1 MKKAILI
8 AIAVLFPLFVYGQEV
23 IEKIEITG
31 NELVTEDTILYY
43 LTFEEGDY
51 FNKETIQSA
60 FKVLWATGYFSDIK
74 IEDVDGERGKV
85 IRVYVEE
92 NPIIKKIT
100 YKTGKRLKEKDI
112 VDKLKEENVNIL
124 PYSYYRPYSI
134 RKIEDTIKSIMEE
147 KGLSTGKVETEV
159 KQKGKN
165 EVEIIFNVDAG
176 HKIKIGEVVF
186 EGAPK
191 LRDSTLMNALK
202 ENKEHSFVSWAS
214 GKDTYKQDQLESDV
228 SNLVEKYKEH
238 GFMEAQVGEPVIK
251 EIEKRSIFFKKQT
264 MKQIIIPVDAG
275 YLYFVGDIT
284 IDGNEFFNAKNL
296 RTLIPLKEGTVYSI
310 DDREKGVEEISK
322 LYQNFG
328 YMYVRVIPVERLD
341 PKNKRVNV
349 TYNIVE
355 GPVAYIHRIEFK
367 GNTYTNDK
375 VMRREMMTRE
385 GSRFSY
391 DMFKN
396 SLLRIN
402 QLGLVEI
409 DQDPNIN
416 PDPQDPSQVDVTINV
431 TELQRN
437 NIQFSAGYSGYQGA
451 FVSLSYSTVNFLG
464 AGETLELTATYGKR
478 TKVYSFGFTE
488 PYIFD
493 LPLNAGFNIYDR
505 YIVYPG
511 LFNRK
516 GRGINVHVG
525 GRVKGYWRA
534 RLSYGLEF
542 LEMSEYEGEEGDSYY
557 SDLYYSMYG
566 YDYYNYYSSYY
577 GGAYTYGKYDISSI
591 TPMVY
596 RNTVDSP
603 LTPSRGTLYLV
614 SCEFAGGILGG
625 DVTMIKPTFE
635 WTIYKPILGNT
646 SLGFHVE
653 YKFIN
658 ASGDTAIPYW
668 ERFYLGG
675 ERSIRGYDIYTIGPR
690 NEEGYNMG
698 GVKSLVFNAEYII
711 PLGGPVYAILF
722 YDRGNAYSSEQD
734 VDISNMYSSAGLEAR
749 IFVPALRVPFRLIF
763 SYNNRIA
770 RSGDSNFKFRFAI
783 GTTF

>member
-1 MKKAILI
+1 MKKAVLI
-8 AIAVLFPLFVYGQEV
+8 AMMVLLPLVVYGQEV
-23 IEKIEITG
+23 IEKIELVG
-31 NELVTEDTILYY
+31 NELVTEDTVLYY
-43 LTFEEGDY
+43 LTFKEGDY
-51 FNKETIQSA
+51 FNKDSLQDG

-74 IEDVDGERGKV
+74 IEAVDGEKGKV
-85 IRVYVEE
+85 IRVYVKE

-100 YKTGKRLKEKDI
+100 YKTGKRIKEKDI

-134 RKIEDTIKSIMEE
+134 RRIEDTIKSIMEE
-147 KGLSTGKVETEV
+147 KGLAAGKVKTEV
-159 KQKGKN
+159 KNRGKN

-176 HKIKIGEVVF
+176 RKIRIGDVVF
-186 EGAPK
+186 EGEPK
-191 LRDSTLMNALK
+191 LRESTLMNALK
-202 ENKEHSFVSWAS
+202 ENKEHSFISWAS
-214 GKDTYKQDQLESDV
+214 GKDTFKQDQLESDV

-238 GFMEAQVGEPVIK
+238 GFMEAQVGEPVVK

-275 YLYFVGDIT
+275 YLYFVGDVT
-284 IDGNEFFNAKNL
+284 IEGNEFFNAKNL
-296 RTLIPLKEGTVYSI
+296 RTLIPMREGNIYSI

-328 YMYVRVIPVERLD
+328 YMYVRIIPVERLD
-341 PKNKRVNV
+341 PKNKKVNV

-355 GPVAYIHRIEFK
+355 GPVAYIHRMEFK

-375 VMRREMMTRE
+375 VMRREMMIRE
-385 GSRFSY
+385 GNRFSY

-409 DQDPNIN
+409 KQDPNIY
-416 PDPQDPSQVDVTINV
+416 PDPQDPTKVDVTINV

-464 AGETLELTATYGKR
+464 AGEKLELTATYGKR
-478 TKVYSFGFTE
+478 TKIYSFGFTE

-516 GRGINVHVG
+516 GRGINVHLG
-525 GRVKGYWRA
+525 GRVRGYWRA

-542 LEMSEYEGEEGDSYY
+542 LEMSEYEGEEGDDYY
-557 SDLYYSMYG
+557 SNLYYSMYG
-566 YDYYNYYSSYY
+566 YNYNYYPYYY
-577 GGAYTYGKYDISSI
+577 GG
-591 TPMVY
+591 
-596 RNTVDSP
+596 P
-603 LTPSRGTLYLV
+603 L
-614 SCEFAGGILGG
+614 I
-625 DVTMIKPTFE
+625 
-635 WTIYKPILGNT
+635 GNT

-658 ASGDTAIPYW
+658 SIGDSAIPYW

-690 NEEGYNMG
+690 SMEGYNMG

-722 YDRGNAYSSEQD
+722 YDRGNAYSSEQKI
-734 VDISNMYSSAGLEAR
+734 DINNMYSSAGLEAR
-749 IFVPALRVPFRLIF
+749 VFVPALRVPFRLIF
-763 SYNNRIA
+763 SYNNRIS
-770 RSGDSNFKFRFAI
+770 RTGDSNFKFRFAI